1 MSHPNPGG
9 DELIKLHFAQ
19 AGAKAQLVRLDHSWQ
34 QVLSRHPDLSPALCG
49 LLGQMSA
56 ASCMLSASLKFN
68 GSVML
73 QIHGDGPVRLAV
85 AECSAQ
91 MGVRATLK
99 LRSDWQSSLPAELLD
114 QSEPSLQPLVNQTGQ
129 GRFSL
134 VLDTKQPDQ
143 RPYQGIVSLNDES
156 IAAAIES
163 YMGQSEQ
170 LATRLWLAAD
180 QQSACGLLLQQMP
193 LEGGHAAAEQAT
205 RHEHWERL
213 VMLADTLGPAEMLAT
228 APQELAHRLFWE
240 EQAMLL
246 QSQLVQFECPC
257 NRARVGRMLAG
268 LGQTEIES
276 ILAEQGQVLVHCDF
290 CNSPYPFDAVDCAQ
304 LFTESTQ
311 AGFDQATQQGSQV
324 KH

>member
-1 MSHPNPGG
+1 MSHQTPTG

-34 QVLSRHPDLSPALCG
+34 QVLSRHTDLPPALTG

-85 AECSAQ
+85 AECNAQ
-91 MGVRATLK
+91 MGLRATLK
-99 LRSDWQSSLPAELLD
+99 LREDWQTSLPPELLE
-114 QSEPSLQPLVNQTGQ
+114 QAEPELQPLLNQTGQ

-156 IAAAIES
+156 IAASIES

-180 QQSACGLLLQQMP
+180 QRSACGLLLQQMP
-193 LEGGHAAAEQAT
+193 LEGGHAVAEQAT

-213 VMLADTLGPAEMLAT
+213 VMLAETLGPAEMLAT

-240 EQAMLL
+240 EEAVLL

-268 LGQTEIES
+268 LGQSEIES
-276 ILAEQGQVLVHCDF
+276 ILAEQGEVLVHCDF
-290 CNSPYPFDAVDCAQ
+290 CNTPYQFDAVDCAQ
-304 LFTESTQ
+304 LFSESMQ
-311 AGFDQATQQGSQV
+311 AGFEQATQPGSGV

>member
-1 MSHPNPGG
+1 VSHPNPGG

-19 AGAKAQLVRLDHSWQ
+19 AGAKAQLVRLDRSWQ

-114 QSEPSLQPLVNQTGQ
+114 QSEPSLQPLVNQSGQ

-170 LATRLWLAAD
+170 LATRIWLAAD

-193 LEGGHAAAEQAT
+193 LEGGHAAAERAT

-246 QSQLVQFECPC
+246 QSQLVQFACPC

-290 CNSPYPFDAVDCAQ
+290 CNSPYAFDAVDCAQ

>member
-85 AECSAQ
+85 AECSAR

-193 LEGGHAAAEQAT
+193 LEGGHAAAERAT
-205 RHEHWERL
+205 QHEHWERL

-257 NRARVGRMLAG
+257 SRARVGRMLAG